1 MNKVCLFTAITVLML
16 CITSLVA
23 LPVNE
28 TTARTVANNQLSR
41 IKACKN
47 IHIVNCQQLQQNDI
61 TLGYVFK
68 LEPIGYI
75 VVSADDRISPIL
87 AYSTQAE
94 FSDKVN
100 NANILSEILTADL
113 SYRMQYAEIMPET
126 IANRYRNEWDIILQN
141 RTRPRLQQWPPE
153 GSSPTN
159 GWIRTTWNQTAP
171 YNALCPMDNVTNH
184 RSVAGCPA
192 VAMGQI
198 VNYYETING
207 IVFSD
212 ADAYHHN
219 YGGNN
224 YWIDND
230 STAFGFPS
238 FSALNGY
245 LETAMHHYRYQEDIT
260 NTDKAAVIF
269 GCAIAATQIFGS
281 AGSGTFSVNQAMD
294 AYQRFNF
301 TGMELLTAADTNVN
315 NRIAQ
320 NMMEARPVHY
330 AIVTPANDAG
340 HNVVVDGY
348 NTDEFFHV
356 NFGWGGQYNGW
367 YLLPSEMPYN
377 LTVLEGAIVD
387 IQPYRFAEAI
397 PESIDIMTPDDLSVP
412 HEITLWNV
420 NMLGDITVEAY
431 IFDESFAGA
440 TWTVTGLDLPVT
452 FSVAESITFTLQ
464 AWNLQMLRDTLETN
478 FRIIHNNG
486 VVNVP
491 IRLNRDLV
499 YNTDYTLP
507 INAGIVL
514 RQNYPNPFNSATT
527 LDFALIKN
535 SEVTLSVY
543 NLKGERVRNL
553 TKGNYQKGNH
563 SITWDGKDANGKHC
577 PSGMYLFKL
586 KSGVSESVK
595 RIVLI
600 K

>member
-1 MNKVCLFTAITVLML
+1 
-16 CITSLVA
+16 
-23 LPVNE
+23 
-28 TTARTVANNQLSR
+28 
-41 IKACKN
+41 
-47 IHIVNCQQLQQNDI
+47 
-61 TLGYVFK
+61 
-68 LEPIGYI
+68 
-75 VVSADDRISPIL
+75 
-87 AYSTQAE
+87 
-94 FSDKVN
+94 
-100 NANILSEILTADL
+100 
-113 SYRMQYAEIMPET
+113 
-126 IANRYRNEWDIILQN
+126 
-141 RTRPRLQQWPPE
+141 
-153 GSSPTN
+153 
-159 GWIRTTWNQTAP
+159 
-171 YNALCPMDNVTNH
+171 
-184 RSVAGCPA
+184 
-192 VAMGQI
+192 
-198 VNYYETING
+198 
-207 IVFSD
+207 
-212 ADAYHHN
+212 
-219 YGGNN
+219 
-224 YWIDND
+224 
-230 STAFGFPS
+230 
-238 FSALNGY
+238 
-245 LETAMHHYRYQEDIT
+245 
-260 NTDKAAVIF
+260 
-269 GCAIAATQIFGS
+269 
-281 AGSGTFSVNQAMD
+281 
-294 AYQRFNF
+294 
-301 TGMELLTAADTNVN
+301 
-315 NRIAQ
+315 
-320 NMMEARPVHY
+320 
-330 AIVTPANDAG
+330 
-340 HNVVVDGY
+340 VVDGY